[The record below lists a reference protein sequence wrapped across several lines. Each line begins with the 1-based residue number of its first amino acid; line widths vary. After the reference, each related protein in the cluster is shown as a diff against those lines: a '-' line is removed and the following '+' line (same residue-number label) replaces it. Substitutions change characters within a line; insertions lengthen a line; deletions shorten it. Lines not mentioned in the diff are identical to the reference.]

1 LASYW
6 LMQPT
11 RGAQDERPVL
21 ANSVEKLAVGMIF
34 SNQQFLETMF
44 LSGYC
49 PFFY

>member
-1 LASYW
+1 MSEMEKSLW
-6 LMQPT
+6 PL
-11 RGAQDERPVL
+11 RV
-21 ANSVEKLAVGMIF
+21 NSVEKLTVGMIF